1 MISFL
6 KIKTNAAC
14 CGKGMEHSDMDSNRK
29 SVIKTFSWRVLA
41 TATTFLI
48 SWLVTGSVAMG
59 AGIATI
65 EFWAKLVLYYG
76 HERAWAKVH

>member
-1 MISFL
+1 MDSRKKSL
-6 KIKTNAAC
+6 IKT
-14 CGKGMEHSDMDSNRK
+14 M
-29 SVIKTFSWRVLA
+29 SWRFLA

-48 SWLVTGSVAMG
+48 SWWVTGSWAMG

-76 HERAWAKVH
+76 HERVWARV